1 LLYTGQRHTHSRR
14 IIITIDRP
22 LPAILRS
29 KEESLRKLQQRAG
42 LLPTILILQIQHQLH
57 YSGGY
62 HQRRI
67 RLQFS
72 SQTPNS
78 YHPESTYTRLATMN
92 LIDLFHQKIEL
103 FRLEQRYTRRRNRR
117 STFVSEAQYVDGEYI
132 YSPTSSYSAKCS
144 AGNSDSEETDR
155 GSKDSR
161 ESKGSKRISM
171 MGLDKMDWRKGRAD
185 KRQSRISVREV
196 KWDEGVRS

>member
-1 LLYTGQRHTHSRR
+1 
-14 IIITIDRP
+14 
-22 LPAILRS
+22 
-29 KEESLRKLQQRAG
+29 
-42 LLPTILILQIQHQLH
+42 
-57 YSGGY
+57 
-62 HQRRI
+62 
-67 RLQFS
+67 
-72 SQTPNS
+72 
-78 YHPESTYTRLATMN
+78 MN

-144 AGNSDSEETDR
+144 AGNSDSEEADR
-155 GSKDSR
+155 GSK
-161 ESKGSKRISM
+161 ESKESRGSKRMSM

-196 KWDEGVRS
+196 KWDEGVRN